1 MVSALGK
8 ARSIFRHSVD
18 RNRQFQAILKHP
30 RGKSIRQWKGLS
42 LSPFLY
48 LFLTLYSLSR
58 MYREHLTG
66 VINHTPGWP
75 LEPSPTLYEPLSR
88 DKKYGA

>member
-8 ARSIFRHSVD
+8 ARSKFRHSVD
-18 RNRQFQAILKHP
+18 RNRQFQAILKTFT
-30 RGKSIRQWKGLS
+30 RQIYPTKRLS

-48 LFLTLYSLSR
+48 LFLTLYSLSWMFR
-58 MYREHLTG
+58 AHLIG
-66 VINHTPGWP
+66 IINHTPGWLVDDP
-75 LEPSPTLYEPLSR
+75 PMLYEPLSR

>member
-48 LFLTLYSLSR
+48 LFLTLYSLSWMFR
-58 MYREHLTG
+58 AHLIG
-66 VINHTPGWP
+66 VINHTPGWLVDDP
-75 LEPSPTLYEPLSR
+75 PMLYEPLSR